1 MALSTLMSTLA
12 NGRCWLTKLGAQ
24 DDMRPSVGPYAIPGQ
39 PSPYS
44 TPTLDKIAA
53 EGITFTRAYIQ
64 FSYCAPSRN
73 SVSAQPSQA
82 FDRFQTHLIVAHAF
96 RTPGVS

>member
-1 MALSTLMSTLA
+1 
-12 NGRCWLTKLGAQ
+12 
-24 DDMRPSVGPYAIPGQ
+24 MRPSVGPYAIPGQ

-73 SVSAQPSQA
+73 SVSAQPSHSFPPLPKA
-82 FDRFQTHLIVAHAF
+82 SHLAACLMAVHVRPTSGREQGEILD
-96 RTPGVS
+96 